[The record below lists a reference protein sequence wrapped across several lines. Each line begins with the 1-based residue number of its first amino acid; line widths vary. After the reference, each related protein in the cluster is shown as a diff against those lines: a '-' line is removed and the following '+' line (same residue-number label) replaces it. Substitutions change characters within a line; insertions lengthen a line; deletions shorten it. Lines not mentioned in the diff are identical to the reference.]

1 MEMTEET
8 KEFIGYAVEA
18 AKNIRGITSLLTGF
32 DLPEDGSLFFTV
44 YCNIFDML
52 QVFLS
57 PLVGKEM
64 HSDELDN
71 MTTEILYA
79 EKGQIGSIIE
89 KYCGAGR

>member
-8 KEFIGYAVEA
+8 KEFVGYASEA
-18 AKNIRGITSLLTGF
+18 AKNIREITSLLTGF
-32 DLPEDGSLFFTV
+32 DFPEDGSLLFTV
-44 YCNIFDML
+44 YCNIADML

-64 HSDELDN
+64 HSDKLNN

-79 EKGQIGSIIE
+79 EEGQIGSIIE